1 MRLGES
7 KSYLMLLK
15 LGSRYKKT
23 AKMKK
28 LRKYI
33 QKKEN
38 STGAGQSA
46 ITFLL
51 KKKSL
56 IS

>member
-1 MRLGES
+1 MGES

-15 LGSRYKKT
+15 LGSRYRKT

-28 LRKYI
+28 LRKFI

-38 STGAGQSA
+38 LTGAGQSA